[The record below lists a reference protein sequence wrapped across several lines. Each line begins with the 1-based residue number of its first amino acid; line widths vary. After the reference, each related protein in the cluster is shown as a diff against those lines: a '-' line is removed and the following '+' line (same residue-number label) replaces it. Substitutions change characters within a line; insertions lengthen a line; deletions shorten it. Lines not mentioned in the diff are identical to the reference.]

1 MRKRLKGEK
10 KTEWM
15 EKIENEGRGCENKN
29 NWTDKKR
36 YGERERETYIGRE
49 CMKERQKQGD
59 RDSLGNWPIFQMN
72 AYERRTALHLRSGTT
87 KKAQP
92 K

>member
-15 EKIENEGRGCENKN
+15 EKIENKGRGCKNMN

-49 CMKERQKQGD
+49 YMKERQT
-59 RDSLGNWPIFQMN
+59 
-72 AYERRTALHLRSGTT
+72 ETAR
-87 KKAQP
+87 Q
-92 K
+92 

>member
-15 EKIENEGRGCENKN
+15 EKIENEGCGCENKN

-36 YGERERETYIGRE
+36 YGERERETYRE
-49 CMKERQKQGD
+49 GVHERETD
-59 RDSLGNWPIFQMN
+59 RNRETVTLLGTGLFF
-72 AYERRTALHLRSGTT
+72 
-87 KKAQP
+87 K
-92 K
+92 